1 MLWSVGLWLMAGSV
15 QAQDSLDVPF
25 RYLGV
30 EQAQVPDRVFLPGEF
45 NGWGTPYI
53 PNTPSCIQD
62 GHPSQMEYQRR
73 ERFWQLPV
81 RLRIGS
87 TVEYKV
93 QTQLGNGS
101 TCEWFPDPLNPDIT
115 SPDNNSVFT
124 VTDPLLFQLA
134 EEPSAAGNMRA
145 ISAGLAGTEAFTD
158 ITFAVNGVERT
169 DGLDF
174 FDATTGVFR
183 FELEREVRLG
193 AEIRITATDA
203 QGRVVRATQGEIIP
217 PIDWLT
223 PEFATV
229 RETVEVRASVTRLDG
244 TIDPS
249 LTEAT
254 LQVNGVPQT
263 VSVANGQVAADVT
276 LNRGE
281 NTLILEATVEGQT
294 FTSAPLTLTGR
305 IHPLD
310 LQLIS
315 ATVVPQ
321 DDGQILVSW
330 SRTELGADATVE
342 ASVDEGM
349 STVPVANISTGD
361 GQVTATATPSNR
373 RGEVYID
380 LVATTPDELRDPVRV
395 AVIVGPNGKTREMR
409 YEENAEW
416 TKRAIVYEI
425 FPLTFGPI
433 SSGSFA
439 NPSPR
444 LQQITDELD
453 YIAEMGF
460 TTIWFMPIMYNQFM
474 DPLSGGYNIRD
485 FYRVDPRL
493 GTNDDFKALVA
504 RAHEL
509 GLRIIMDIT
518 PNHASP
524 IHPWV
529 ESLRDGGPFAEY
541 IQTQPDPHNQGLDGR
556 GPNLPEIWQ
565 VENGEN
571 LYRKYDGFGDLANL
585 DWDNDDLQAEFLN
598 ILKFWVDEFDI
609 DGWRF
614 DVYWGPWR
622 RYGPDRFG
630 RPIRELMKRI
640 KPDQWL
646 LGENAG
652 TGGGTEVYFADDD
665 NGSAVVG
672 GLDAAYDW
680 NFYFNGILGAY
691 GSGARYDQFARNG
704 DFVPGPNAR
713 YFRFLENHD
722 EERIAHRLR
731 ANPERILPLSGYLL
745 TTQGVPMVYQGQEVG
760 YGDVPG
766 DNRRT
771 PVTWQTEDNT
781 TFARTYQFLSHARTT
796 FPAFWTQTVRP
807 LNTRNNV
814 YAFARPYQDENAVV
828 AINFASTPRTFTI
841 NPTSVMEMS
850 TDGPIAYTDLAAD
863 TTHIDAELDGFSVTL
878 APFETAIFITGDD
891 VDFAVP
897 DLPTLPYSAVY
908 VATEADELPQEAGLG
923 VNYPNPFTQHTT
935 IPYQLDQA
943 GRVQLEVFDLL
954 GRRVAELVDDV
965 QAAGTY
971 TVPFET
977 NALPSGTYLYRLRT
991 EDHTET
997 RTMIVVK

>member
-1 MLWSVGLWLMAGSV
+1 MQRILLWSVGLWLAAGSV

-25 RYLGV
+25 RYLGA
-30 EQAQVPDRVFLPGEF
+30 ELAQVPDRVFLPGQF
-45 NGWGTPYI
+45 NGWGQPYL
-53 PNTPSCIQD
+53 PGTPSCIQK
-62 GHPSQMEYQRR
+62 GHPSQMVYQRR

-87 TVEYKV
+87 TVQYKI
-93 QTQLGNGS
+93 QTQLGDGS
-101 TCEWFPDPLNPDIT
+101 TCEWRSDPLNPDVAT
-115 SPDNNSVFT
+115 SDNNSVLT
-124 VTDPLLFQLA
+124 VTDPLLFQVA
-134 EEPSAAGNMRA
+134 EEPSASGNMRA
-145 ISAGLAGTEAFTD
+145 ISAGLAGTEAFTS
-158 ITFAVNGVERT
+158 IAFAVNGVERT

-174 FDATTGVFR
+174 FDAATGVFR

-203 QGRVVRATQGEIIP
+203 QGREVTATQGEIIP

-223 PEFATV
+223 PEYATV
-229 RETVEVRASVTRLDG
+229 TESAVVRASVTRLDG
-244 TIDPS
+244 TIDAS

-254 LQVNGVPQT
+254 LQVNGTPQT
-263 VSVANGQVAADVT
+263 VAVAMGQVEAEVA
-276 LNRGE
+276 LERGA
-281 NTLILEATVEGQT
+281 NTLVLEATVEGQT

-305 IHPLD
+305 IHPLN

-321 DDGQILVSW
+321 QAGQILVSW
-330 SRTELGADATVE
+330 SRTELGAGATIEAAVDA
-342 ASVDEGM
+342 AM
-349 STVPVANISTGD
+349 STVPVANISITD
-361 GQVTATATPSNR
+361 NNVTATATPFDR

-380 LVATTPDELRDPVRV
+380 VVATTPDGLRDPVRI
-395 AVIVGPNGKTREMR
+395 AVIVGPNGQTRQMR

-416 TKRAIVYEI
+416 TKRAVVYEI

-444 LQQITDELD
+444 LQQITAELD

-485 FYRVDPRL
+485 FYRVDPRI
-493 GTNDDFKALVA
+493 GTNDDFKVLVA

-509 GLRIIMDIT
+509 GLRVILDIT
-518 PNHASP
+518 PNHVSP

-541 IQTQPDPHNQGLDGR
+541 VQTQPDPHNQGLDGR
-556 GPNLPEIWQ
+556 GPNLTEIWQ
-565 VENGEN
+565 VEGGEN

-598 ILKFWVDEFDI
+598 ILKFWVDEFNI

-652 TGGGTEVYFADDD
+652 TGSSTEVYFADDD
-665 NGSAVVG
+665 NGNSVVG

-691 GSGARYDQFARNG
+691 GSPSRYDQ
-704 DFVPGPNAR
+704 
-713 YFRFLENHD
+713 
-722 EERIAHRLR
+722 
-731 ANPERILPLSGYLL
+731 
-745 TTQGVPMVYQGQEVG
+745 
-760 YGDVPG
+760 
-766 DNRRT
+766 
-771 PVTWQTEDNT
+771 
-781 TFARTYQFLSHARTT
+781 
-796 FPAFWTQTVRP
+796 
-807 LNTRNNV
+807 
-814 YAFARPYQDENAVV
+814 
-828 AINFASTPRTFTI
+828 
-841 NPTSVMEMS
+841 
-850 TDGPIAYTDLAAD
+850 
-863 TTHIDAELDGFSVTL
+863 
-878 APFETAIFITGDD
+878 
-891 VDFAVP
+891 
-897 DLPTLPYSAVY
+897 
-908 VATEADELPQEAGLG
+908 
-923 VNYPNPFTQHTT
+923 
-935 IPYQLDQA
+935 
-943 GRVQLEVFDLL
+943 
-954 GRRVAELVDDV
+954 
-965 QAAGTY
+965 
-971 TVPFET
+971 
-977 NALPSGTYLYRLRT
+977 
-991 EDHTET
+991 
-997 RTMIVVK
+997 